1 MFKSSENLRL
11 AAEMRALE
19 RVAAPWREARASWFD
34 GTPDSIAARLAATER
49 VLTHARAGYTGA
61 HVTLEREAS
70 TARAELLAA
79 QHRLMTDFLDD
90 GARAFKGSKRADGEE
105 PNIDDDERD
114 RNHQEWNQWAWQSQ
128 SPAMGREDYTRK
140 NKPWLGSKRVAG
152 EPIVDLSSNGGDT
165 GSSASMRHR
174 DDRENNRYTIQRIPD
189 TTGGDTQRA
198 ITNHDDTEL
207 MSADGVH
214 HWAGRRV
221 TADETTGFAWQSDDP
236 LDDDDP
242 YFQDEDFRRDA
253 DDLHALEHKLRHGP
267 HDDDDPARYSSRTA
281 NAEWQARQESELD
294 PEMRGNYYD
303 GPSSGDCRHCGERIE
318 ERGSG
323 GYGHVLGED
332 PHTGDTTYYPDDDHP
347 AEPDDEDYHT
357 ASRRTA
363 TVADFDDQLL
373 FDS

>member
-19 RVAAPWREARASWFD
+19 RVATPWREARTSWFD

-90 GARAFKGSKRADGEE
+90 GARAFKGSKRVAG
-105 PNIDDDERD
+105 DDEYPDGGSYGKLCSKDGCVSRCVSGSGWCKTHD
-114 RNHQEWNQWAWQSQ
+114 PKN
-128 SPAMGREDYTRK
+128 RE
-140 NKPWLGSKRVAG
+140 GS
-152 EPIVDLSSNGGDT
+152 
-165 GSSASMRHR
+165 
-174 DDRENNRYTIQRIPD
+174 
-189 TTGGDTQRA
+189 
-198 ITNHDDTEL
+198 
-207 MSADGVH
+207 
-214 HWAGRRV
+214 RRV
-221 TADETTGFAWQSDDP
+221 TADETTGFAWQSDNP

-267 HDDDDPARYSSRTA
+267 MDDDDPARY
-281 NAEWQARQESELD
+281 
-294 PEMRGNYYD
+294 
-303 GPSSGDCRHCGERIE
+303 
-318 ERGSG
+318 
-323 GYGHVLGED
+323 
-332 PHTGDTTYYPDDDHP
+332 
-347 AEPDDEDYHT
+347 
-357 ASRRTA
+357 SRRTA